1 MTEKIAIYVE
11 PFPKA
16 KRGDGFK
23 NMASYRTNPH
33 RGVDWSV
40 AGGSKIKA
48 ITGGTVLEVGHTAV
62 LGNYL
67 IQSTYD
73 GCFLLYAHFQIP
85 TTLKQGDKVEAGKT
99 IVGLVGTTGTASTGN
114 HLHVTYGVKKNLITA
129 GMPDLRDLFAV
140 LDAAPKKTVAAK
152 VVSAVKKVVPTKAA
166 KSTVVLSEP
175 AKPKAE

>member
-1 MTEKIAIYVE
+1 MTEKIAVYIE

-40 AGGSKIKA
+40 GGGLKIKA
-48 ITGGTVLEVGHTAV
+48 ITGGTVMEVGETKV
-62 LGNYL
+62 LGYYL

-73 GCFLLYAHFQIP
+73 KHFILYAHFQKP
-85 TTLKQGDKVEAGKT
+85 SELKVGDKVEAGKT
-99 IVGLVGTTGTASTGN
+99 VVGLVGTTGTASTGN

-129 GMPDLRDLFAV
+129 GMPDLRDLFARF
-140 LDAAPKKTVAAK
+140 DEAPKKTVAAK
-152 VVSAVKKVVPTKAA
+152 VVSAVKKVVPTKKTA
-166 KSTVVLSEP
+166 KELE
-175 AKPKAE
+175 

>member
-1 MTEKIAIYVE
+1 M
-11 PFPKA
+11 
-16 KRGDGFK
+16 
-23 NMASYRTNPH
+23 
-33 RGVDWSV
+33 
-40 AGGSKIKA
+40 
-48 ITGGTVLEVGHTAV
+48 EVGETKV

-73 GCFLLYAHFQIP
+73 GCFILYAHFQVP

-166 KSTVVLSEP
+166 KTAVVLSEP
-175 AKPKAE
+175 AKPAAVKK

>member
-1 MTEKIAIYVE
+1 MPEAIYIE

-16 KRGDGFK
+16 KRGDEFK
-23 NMASYRTNPH
+23 NFASYRTNPH

-48 ITGGTVLEVGHTAV
+48 ITGGTVMEVGETKV

-73 GCFLLYAHFQIP
+73 KHFILYAHFQKP
-85 TTLKQGDKVEAGKT
+85 SELKQGDKVVAGET

-114 HLHVTYGVKKNLITA
+114 HLHVTYGIKKNLITA
-129 GMPDLRDLFAV
+129 DIKDLRDLWERF
-140 LDAAPKKTVAAK
+140 K
-152 VVSAVKKVVPTKAA
+152 
-166 KSTVVLSEP
+166 
-175 AKPKAE
+175 

>member
-1 MTEKIAIYVE
+1 MTEKVAVYVE
-11 PFPKA
+11 PFPKN

-40 AGGSKIKA
+40 AGGSKVKA
-48 ITGGTVLEVGHTAV
+48 ITGGTVMEVGETKV

-73 GCFLLYAHFQIP
+73 GHFILYAHFQVP
-85 TTLKQGDKVEAGKT
+85 STLKQGDKVEAGKT
-99 IVGLVGTTGTASTGN
+99 VVGLVGTTGTASTGN

-140 LDAAPKKTVAAK
+140 LDAAPKKSVTAK
-152 VVSAVKKVVPTKAA
+152 VASAVKKIVPTK
-166 KSTVVLSEP
+166 
-175 AKPKAE
+175 PKV